1 MNYKTIILNRKS
13 VREYKNT
20 DIKEEYLSEIKKYSE
35 SCKKLV
41 PEIDVDIRI
50 MNRNEV
56 FDNLDK
62 VAGYKGNMIDAPSYI
77 IILSDVKDNYVEN
90 SGYIGESIIFKVT
103 ELGIGSCWVTFEDG
117 KKVRE
122 KLEINSDKEVTGII
136 AIGYGENASNTK
148 ILNATK
154 TGENYSK
161 SDMQVVLDN
170 GSSRLGVEDVV
181 YMDEW
186 GNDASIEVLEERALL
201 EAFHYARLAPSTLN
215 RQPWRFIVDGGVVVL
230 AVRKDGHTSLYEEKI
245 DVGIVML
252 YFATIISATMFELKW
267 NLGTPDKDYK
277 VPEDYK
283 IVGYC
288 NI

>member
-50 MNRNEV
+50 MNRSEV

-62 VAGYKGNMIDAPSYI
+62 VAGYKGNMIDSPSYI
-77 IILSDVKDNYVEN
+77 IILSDVKDNYIEN
-90 SGYIGESIIFKVT
+90 SGYIGENIIFKVT

-117 KKVRE
+117 KKVKE
-122 KLEINSDKEVTGII
+122 KLGINSDKEVTGII
-136 AIGYGENASNTK
+136 AIGYGENVSNAK
-148 ILNATK
+148 VLNATK
-154 TGENYSK
+154 IGENYSK
-161 SDMQVVLDN
+161 SDIQVVTDK

-181 YMDEW
+181 YMNEW
-186 GNDASIEVLEERALL
+186 GNKASIEILEERALL
-201 EAFHYARLAPSTLN
+201 DAFHYARLAPSTLN

-230 AVRKDGHTSLYEEKI
+230 AVRKDGHTSIYEEKI
-245 DVGIVML
+245 DIGIVML
-252 YFATIISATMFELKW
+252 YFATIISATMFELEW

>member
-13 VREYKNT
+13 VREYKKT
-20 DIKEEYLSEIKKYSE
+20 DIKKEYLSEIKKYSE

-41 PEIDVDIRI
+41 PEIDVDIRV
-50 MNRNEV
+50 MNRSEV

-62 VAGYKGNMIDAPSYI
+62 IAGYKGNMIDAPSYI
-77 IILSDVKDNYVEN
+77 IILSEVKDNYIEN
-90 SGYIGESIIFKVT
+90 SGYIGENIIFKVT
-103 ELGIGSCWVTFEDG
+103 DLGIGSCWVTFEDS
-117 KKVRE
+117 KKVLD
-122 KLEINSDKEVTGII
+122 KLGIDSDKEVTGII

-148 ILNATK
+148 VLNATK
-154 TGENYSK
+154 TGDNYSK
-161 SDMQVVLDN
+161 SDMQVVSDN
-170 GSSRLGVEDVV
+170 SSSRLGVEEVV

-186 GNDASIEVLEERALL
+186 GNNANTNILEERALL
-201 EAFHYARLAPSTLN
+201 DAFHYARLAPSTLN

-230 AVRKDGHTSLYEEKI
+230 AVRKDGHTNLYEEKI

-267 NLGTPDKDYK
+267 NLGTQDKDYK
-277 VPEDYK
+277 IPEDYK

>member
-13 VREYKNT
+13 VREYKKT

-41 PEIDVDIRI
+41 PEIEVDIRV
-50 MNRNEV
+50 MNRSEV

-62 VAGYKGNMIDAPSYI
+62 IAGYKGNMIDAPSYI
-77 IILSDVKDNYVEN
+77 IILSEVKDNYIEN
-90 SGYIGESIIFKVT
+90 SGYIGENIIFKVT
-103 ELGIGSCWVTFEDG
+103 DLGIGSCWVTFEDS
-117 KKVRE
+117 KKVLD
-122 KLEINSDKEVTGII
+122 KLGIDSDKEVTGII

-148 ILNATK
+148 VLNATK

-161 SDMQVVLDN
+161 SDMQVVSDN
-170 GSSRLGVEDVV
+170 SSSRLGVEEVV

-186 GNDASIEVLEERALL
+186 GNNANTNILEERALL
-201 EAFHYARLAPSTLN
+201 DAFHYARLAPSTLN

-230 AVRKDGHTSLYEEKI
+230 AVRKDGHTNLYEEKI
-245 DVGIVML
+245 DIGIVML

-277 VPEDYK
+277 IPEEYK